1 MNKTTAS
8 ASIAARLSFVV
19 GRFNRRLI
27 SSTGGLSHGQLSAL
41 STVLTNGPIR
51 LAALAQIEKVSAPTI
66 TRVVAELE
74 SRGLVARS
82 TDVNDGRASLIQ
94 VTAAGRDA
102 ILRARAAR
110 AAVIAETLAGLDP
123 GDIAAIAAALPALER
138 AIGLQ
143 S

>member
-1 MNKTTAS
+1 MSDSVSPA
-8 ASIAARLSFVV
+8 IATRLSQVV

-27 SSTGGLSHGQLSAL
+27 SATGGLSHGQLSAL
-41 STVLTNGPIR
+41 SSVLTNGPIR
-51 LAALAQIEKVSAPTI
+51 LAALAQIELVSAPSI

-74 SRGLVARS
+74 TRGLVARS
-82 TDVNDGRASLIQ
+82 ADANDGRAFLIQ
-94 VTAAGRDA
+94 ITAAGREA

-110 AAVIAETLAGLDP
+110 AAVIADTLADLDP
-123 GDIAAIAAALPALER
+123 GDIAAIATALPALER